1 MWLDRSVFVQKKI
14 PTLHPLSNEYLVY
27 WREEKRRIIEGV
39 WNNGIWCPPQL
50 YHYLNH
56 ATITLGEGKT
66 RKKGRPFDLDYVW
79 DLAYYWIEARGLSGF
94 EKVGDVPDI
103 RSFLRTRQK
112 EDLGKPLYNNDSK
125 NLLLYAGRGFGKSF
139 WAANCAAH
147 EFTTD
152 GQKEYKPG
160 EPVKEIAE
168 ILLSAYSTSF
178 VNDLIVK
185 VQDVLS
191 NYPGGIEVNGTY
203 YPPPFAKT
211 ISGSWLS
218 GKKAEHYYKK
228 KVGGKWQWF
237 GTRSCFKPRV
247 YKDNHQAAVGG
258 RNTLKIGEE
267 IGTWDNIIDSHFADE
282 NTQRLNGHKFGSTLY
297 IGTGGDNLGE
307 AALAVHK
314 MMYDPEAYDCIAI
327 NDKWENRGKIGLFFP
342 ITYTKLNYKDELGN
356 TNFEI
361 AEKGEEKE
369 REKRKKSKDVD
380 AYDQYVVYN
389 PLVPSEIFLAKNNN
403 IFPLKD
409 IQATLAMVE
418 SDQKL
423 RDAEYIGDL
432 LINTDGIVEWKNNP
446 KNRPIYDFP
455 LKAGAHLPG
464 CPILY
469 EQPILNEDGTIPWGR
484 YIAGIDPYDHD
495 TSNTDSLGSCIVL
508 DKLTNRIVAEYTG
521 RPETSREYYEDVRRL
536 LIYYNAIALYENEKK
551 GIFDY
556 FESQGS
562 LYLLAEQPKLI
573 RDVVQNS
580 TVQRGYGIH
589 MTEEIKR
596 YGEGL
601 VNTWLRSTNNGELR
615 NVHKIRCIPL
625 LKELSLY
632 NNDGNFDRVMALIC
646 CMYLKEEMRKIEV
659 KQEEKV
665 KSILDSDFFKQGFV
679 RDKQGVYA
687 IGKQGFF

>member
-1 MWLDRSVFVQKKI
+1 MWIDRSQFTQKTI
-14 PTLHPLSNEYLVY
+14 PKLHPLSNEYLIY
-27 WREEKRRIIEGV
+27 WREEKRRIIEGL
-39 WNNGIWCPPQL
+39 WLNGIWCPPQL

-56 ATITLGEGKT
+56 AIITLGEGKT
-66 RKKGRPFDLDYVW
+66 RKKDRPWDLDYVW
-79 DLAYYWIEARGLSGF
+79 DLAYSWIEARGLSGF
-94 EKVGDVPDI
+94 EKVGNVPNI
-103 RSFLRTRQK
+103 REFLRTRQSG
-112 EDLGKPLYNNDSK
+112 DLGKPLYNNDAK
-125 NLLLYAGRGFGKSF
+125 NLFVLGPRGWGKSF

-160 EPVKEIAE
+160 EVPKEVAE
-168 ILLSAYSTSF
+168 ILLSAYATPF
-178 VNDLIVK
+178 VNDLVVK
-185 VQDVLS
+185 VQDILT
-191 NYPGGIEVNGTY
+191 NYPGGIEVNGVY

-211 ISGSWLS
+211 ITGSWTS

-247 YKDNHQAAVGG
+247 YKDNHQVGVGG

-267 IGTWDNIIDSHFADE
+267 VGTWENLIESHFADE
-282 NTQRLNGHKFGSTLY
+282 NTQKLNNHKFGSTLY
-297 IGTGGDNLGE
+297 IGTGGDMIGGGTL
-307 AALAVHK
+307 AAQK
-314 MMYDPEAYDCIAI
+314 MMYDPDTYDCLIFE
-327 NDKWENRGKIGLFFP
+327 DKWENRGKIGLFFP
-342 ITYTKLNYKDELGN
+342 STYTKLSYKDALGN
-356 TNFEI
+356 TDWKA
-361 AEKGEEKE
+361 AESGEETQ
-369 REKRKKSKDVD
+369 REKKKLAKDAQ
-380 AYDQYVVYN
+380 AYDEYVVYN

-409 IQATLAMVE
+409 LQSTLAMVE

-432 LINTDGIVEWKNNP
+432 LINSDSQVEWKNNP

-464 CPILY
+464 SVVIY
-469 EQPILNEDGTIPWGR
+469 EQPILNENEEIVWGR

-495 TSNTDSLGSCIVL
+495 SSNTDSLGSCIVL
-508 DKLTNRIVAEYTG
+508 DRLTNRIVAEYTG
-521 RPETSREYYEDVRRL
+521 RPETAREYYEEVRRL
-536 LIYYNAIALYENEKK
+536 LLYYNALALYENEKK

-562 LYLLAEQPKLI
+562 LYLLSEQPKLI
-573 RDVVQNS
+573 KDVVQHS

-589 MTEEIKR
+589 MTTEIKR

-601 VNTWLRSTNNGELR
+601 VNTWLRETNNGELR
-615 NVHKIRCIPL
+615 NAHKIRCIPL
-625 LKELSLY
+625 LKELIMY
-632 NNDGNFDRVMALIC
+632 NQDGNFDRVMALVC
-646 CMYLKEEMRKIEV
+646 CMYLKEELRKYEI
-659 KQEEKV
+659 KEEQKA

-679 RDKQGVYA
+679 RDRHGVYA